1 MHGGSSNALSK
12 RALWSRLKR
21 VAHARER
28 FLPTRR
34 RLGSASGFKRLTPVK
49 ILYLAHRIPYPPN
62 KGEKIRT
69 FHQIQQLARRHTI
82 HLCSFLDDPR
92 DLPGASELR
101 EHCASVEV
109 VYHGQARILLLAVAA
124 FLKRSPFSVSLFYR
138 KALAEKVAQKAA
150 TERFDCIIVSSSSM
164 AQYACLVPRVPKI
177 LDFIDLDSEKWG
189 LYAQHRMSP
198 LSLIYRLEA
207 QRLAKY
213 EEEMAHLFDHSI
225 VISEEERRVF
235 QKRVS
240 NGPVAVIS
248 NGVDLEY
255 FSPRG
260 NVAPK
265 ISQPVIVFTGAMD
278 YFPNVDAVQ
287 YFCHEIFPLVRREL
301 FGARFYIVGR
311 NPTRPVRELSKQAN
325 VIVTGTVPDVRPYLA
340 QATVAV
346 APFRLARG
354 LQNKVLESMA
364 MGVPVVGTTEAFKG
378 IAATDHDGIL
388 IADDPASFARHVIS
402 LVQADAES
410 WRGFSAQ
417 ARSYVERHHRW
428 EDQGEKLERILQK
441 VVHKNYCSVPPEMK
455 SAALA

>member
-1 MHGGSSNALSK
+1 M
-12 RALWSRLKR
+12 
-21 VAHARER
+21 
-28 FLPTRR
+28 
-34 RLGSASGFKRLTPVK
+34 K

-82 HLCSFLDDPR
+82 HLCSFVDDPR

-109 VYHGQARILLLAVAA
+109 VYHGQARTFLLAPAA
-124 FLKRSPFSVSLFYR
+124 LLKRSPFSVSLFYR
-138 KALAEKVAQKAA
+138 RALAEKVAQKAA

-164 AQYACLVPRVPKI
+164 AQYACLVPDVPKV
-177 LDFIDLDSEKWG
+177 LDFIDMDSEKWD
-189 LYAQHRMSP
+189 LYAERRMSP
-198 LSLIYRLEA
+198 LSPLYRLEA
-207 QRLAKY
+207 ERLAKY
-213 EEEMAHLFDHSI
+213 EEAMARVFDHSI

-240 NGPVAVIS
+240 DRAVAVIT

-255 FSPRG
+255 FFPRG
-260 NVAPK
+260 NVATK
-265 ISQPVIVFTGAMD
+265 ISQPIIVFTGAMD

-287 YFCHEIFPLVRREL
+287 YFCHEIFPSVRREL
-301 FGARFYIVGR
+301 SGARFYIVGR
-311 NPTRPVRELSKQAN
+311 NPTRHVRELGKQTN

-378 IAATDHDGIL
+378 IAATEQDGIR
-388 IADDPASFARHVIS
+388 IADDARSFAHCVTTV
-402 LVQADAES
+402 LQADAAS
-410 WRGFSAQ
+410 RRQ
-417 ARSYVERHHRW
+417 AARQVRDYVERHHRW
-428 EDQGEKLERILQK
+428 EDQGVKLERLLEE
-441 VVHKNYCSVPPEMK
+441 VVMANAEARSPGLSNAA
-455 SAALA
+455 SA